1 MDAGAEM
8 VGAESSNCNGH
19 CASAEMAR
27 ASVDS
32 LAEVLKEA
40 AQVGQNLM
48 DQRDRYASV
57 AQEVLELLGVMEA
70 HLSLADDKAK
80 ERFALDLKSRRIFS
94 ENVKARLAMVARKEG

>member
-40 AQVGQNLM
+40 AQVGQNLI
-48 DQRDRYASV
+48 DQRERYAAV
-57 AQEVLELLGVMEA
+57 AGAAVDLLGVLEA
-70 HLSLADDKAK
+70 HVSLMDEKSKSRLNA
-80 ERFALDLKSRRIFS
+80 DLK
-94 ENVKARLAMVARKEG
+94 ARGLKIDNLKSLLGLIARKEG